1 MENKESNLTE
11 DNSSAAVLENTETD
25 QILEN
30 SESDQVLV
38 SEQNLIDEKKVFPT
52 DQEVITSILEDAFPK
67 GKANQQLGIPQSD
80 TFSFASRI
88 FFLWVW
94 PIVLHNKVRN
104 LINNMNFA
112 QPYSDPG
119 ANKYAVKDTETV
131 YTMTKDAFAGKGGM
145 KFMGIRFMS
154 IWVFPFA
161 IMGAVMEFLFVG
173 PLKGTN
179 PFG

>member
-1 MENKESNLTE
+1 MENQDLTPPESN
-11 DNSSAAVLENTETD
+11 SSTAVLENTEVD
-25 QILEN
+25 IEN
-30 SESDQVLV
+30 SEIDNKSDNV
-38 SEQNLIDEKKVFPT
+38 EEKFLFPT
-52 DQEVITSILEDAFPK
+52 DQDAITSIIEDAFPN
-67 GKANQQLGIPQSD
+67 KASNNQLSARQSNS
-80 TFSFASRI
+80 FSFVGRI

-94 PIVLHNKVRN
+94 PIVLHNKIRN
-104 LINNMNFA
+104 LINNLNFA
-112 QPYSDPG
+112 QPYSNPG
-119 ANKYAVKDTETV
+119 KDEYTVRDTETV

-161 IMGAVMEFLFVG
+161 ITGAVMEFLFVG

>member
-1 MENKESNLTE
+1 MENQESNQADVNTTTALLENAEFDKESTE
-11 DNSSAAVLENTETD
+11 ADSKEEVVEEK
-25 QILEN
+25 IL
-30 SESDQVLV
+30 
-38 SEQNLIDEKKVFPT
+38 FPT
-52 DQEVITSILEDAFPK
+52 DQDAITSIIEDAFPN
-67 GKANQQLGIPQSD
+67 KASNNQLSSRQSNS
-80 TFSFASRI
+80 FSFVGRI

-94 PIVLHNKVRN
+94 PIVLHNKIRN
-104 LINNMNFA
+104 LINNLNFA
-112 QPYSDPG
+112 QPYSNPG
-119 ANKYAVKDTETV
+119 ENSYSVKDTETV

-161 IMGAVMEFLFVG
+161 ITGAVMEFLFVG

>member
-1 MENKESNLTE
+1 MEDQELNSAEITTSTAVLDNDEVDNDVSNLDDQSE
-11 DNSSAAVLENTETD
+11 LAGEKIVFQTD
-25 QILEN
+25 Q
-30 SESDQVLV
+30 D
-38 SEQNLIDEKKVFPT
+38 K
-52 DQEVITSILEDAFPK
+52 ITSIIEDAFPNK
-67 GKANQQLGIPQSD
+67 SSNNQLAARQSNS
-80 TFSFASRI
+80 FSFVGRI

-94 PIVLHNKVRN
+94 PIILHNKIRN
-104 LINNMNFA
+104 LINNLNFA
-112 QPYSDPG
+112 QPYADPG
-119 ANKYAVKDTETV
+119 ENKYSVKDTETV

-161 IMGAVMEFLFVG
+161 ITGAVMEFLFVG

>member
-1 MENKESNLTE
+1 MENLESSQAENV
-11 DNSSAAVLENTETD
+11 SSTAVLEDAKADIDTD
-25 QILEN
+25 
-30 SESDQVLV
+30 
-38 SEQNLIDEKKVFPT
+38 LIKDKTKVTEKKIFFPT
-52 DQEVITSILEDAFPK
+52 DQDAITSMIEEAFPN
-67 GKANQQLGIPQSD
+67 KATNKQLSSRQSNS
-80 TFSFASRI
+80 FSFVGRI

-104 LINNMNFA
+104 LINNLNFA

-119 ANKYAVKDTETV
+119 KNAYSVKNTETV
-131 YTMTKDAFAGKGGM
+131 YTMTKDSFAGKGGM

-154 IWVFPFA
+154 IWVFPVA
-161 IMGAVMEFLFVG
+161 ITGAVMEFLFVG

>member
-1 MENKESNLTE
+1 MENQESNQADVNTTT
-11 DNSSAAVLENTETD
+11 AVLENAEFDTESTEAD
-25 QILEN
+25 TKQEFVEEKIL
-30 SESDQVLV
+30 
-38 SEQNLIDEKKVFPT
+38 FPT
-52 DQEVITSILEDAFPK
+52 DQDAITSIIEDAFPN
-67 GKANQQLGIPQSD
+67 KASNNQLSSRQSNS
-80 TFSFASRI
+80 FSFVGRI

-94 PIVLHNKVRN
+94 PIVLHNKIRN
-104 LINNMNFA
+104 LINNLNFA
-112 QPYSDPG
+112 QPYSNPG
-119 ANKYAVKDTETV
+119 ENSYSVKDTETV

-161 IMGAVMEFLFVG
+161 ITGAVMEFLFVG

>member
-1 MENKESNLTE
+1 MENQDLNQEENNLST
-11 DNSSAAVLENTETD
+11 AVLDNAETD
-25 QILEN
+25 VDNDIDSINNQSEVLE
-30 SESDQVLV
+30 
-38 SEQNLIDEKKVFPT
+38 EKKIFPT
-52 DQEVITSILEDAFPK
+52 DQDAITTIIEGAFPNK
-67 GKANQQLGIPQSD
+67 ETNPKLASRQSN
-80 TFSFASRI
+80 SFDFVGRI

-94 PIVLHNKVRN
+94 PIVLHNKIRN

-112 QPYSDPG
+112 QAYSDPG
-119 ANKYAVKDTETV
+119 SNKYEVKDTETV

-161 IMGAVMEFLFVG
+161 ITGAVMEFLFVG

>member
-1 MENKESNLTE
+1 MDS
-11 DNSSAAVLENTETD
+11 ENTVVD
-25 QILEN
+25 
-30 SESDQVLV
+30 
-38 SEQNLIDEKKVFPT
+38 FPT
-52 DQEVITSILEDAFPK
+52 DQEQIASIIEDAFPK
-67 GKANQQLGIPQSD
+67 ENSDKDLGNPQSD
-80 TFSFASRI
+80 ANRLGSRI

-104 LINNMNFA
+104 LINNLNFA
-112 QPYSDPG
+112 QPYSNPG
-119 ANKYAVKDTETV
+119 ENSYTVSDTETV

-154 IWVFPFA
+154 IWVFPVA
-161 IMGAVMEFLFVG
+161 ITGAVMEFLFVG

>member
-1 MENKESNLTE
+1 MFDMENQESKLIE
-11 DNSSAAVLENTETD
+11 DNSSTAVIENAEK
-25 QILEN
+25 
-30 SESDQVLV
+30 
-38 SEQNLIDEKKVFPT
+38 NLIDEKKVFPT
-52 DQEVITSILEDAFPK
+52 DQEVITSIIEDAFPK

-112 QPYSDPG
+112 RPYSEHG
-119 ANKYAVKDTETV
+119 ANTYAVKDTETV

>member
-1 MENKESNLTE
+1 MENQESIQEEN
-11 DNSSAAVLENTETD
+11 NSSTAVLDNPKTD
-25 QILEN
+25 VEN
-30 SESDQVLV
+30 SP
-38 SEQNLIDEKKVFPT
+38 IDDKSGALEEKILFPT
-52 DQEVITSILEDAFPK
+52 DQDSITSMIEDAFPN
-67 GKANQQLGIPQSD
+67 KASNKQLSARQSNS
-80 TFSFASRI
+80 FSFVGRI

-104 LINNMNFA
+104 LINNLNFA

-119 ANKYAVKDTETV
+119 ENTYSVKDTETV
-131 YTMTKDAFAGKGGM
+131 YTMTKDAFSGKGGM

-161 IMGAVMEFLFVG
+161 ITGAVMEFLFVG
-173 PLKGTN
+173 PLRGTN